1 MNRIFLYLFFIFSF
15 DGFSQILPSQH
26 ALITTKK
33 KSSSSPSDSWNT
45 SNLGSNMV
53 VSGNSVTSTVSGS
66 SFTWNTAYGSQ
77 GISSGVKEWEVE
89 ISEFTN
95 YASNTW
101 DMIIGIASTTTNANS
116 WFTNGCPNYGY
127 VCQDGAANNGQ
138 ATDCNQW
145 QNSANYGEPFGEND
159 VIKIRLDMDNGEL
172 RFYKNGSDQGKSHD
186 IDTNQTYYL
195 VVSFG
200 NSNFTVTFDISG

>member
-1 MNRIFLYLFFIFSF
+1 
-15 DGFSQILPSQH
+15 
-26 ALITTKK
+26 
-33 KSSSSPSDSWNT
+33 
-45 SNLGSNMV
+45 MV

-101 DMIIGIASTTTNANS
+101 YMIIGIASTTTNANS
-116 WFTNGCPNYGY
+116 CFTNGCPNYGY

-159 VIKIRLDMDNGEL
+159 VIKIRLDMKVL
-172 RFYKNGSDQGKSHD
+172 
-186 IDTNQTYYL
+186 YL
-195 VVSFG
+195 
-200 NSNFTVTFDISG
+200 IW

>member
-77 GISSGVKEWEVE
+77 GVSSGVKEWEVE

-159 VIKIRLDMDNGEL
+159 VIK
-172 RFYKNGSDQGKSHD
+172 
-186 IDTNQTYYL
+186 
-195 VVSFG
+195 
-200 NSNFTVTFDISG
+200 